1 MGQQSIL
8 HAVKA
13 RSQPISKRSLN
24 VPINASIEEEPNE
37 EHDATKPLSQTLTD
51 LQFSDS
57 AHDNNADKGVFIHVL
72 IYRTFFEIHFFLF
85 LFSLQKNV
93 TKERK

>member
-13 RSQPISKRSLN
+13 RSHPISKRSLN
-24 VPINASIEEEPNE
+24 VPTNASIEEEPNE

-57 AHDNNADKGVFIHVL
+57 THDHNADKGL
-72 IYRTFFEIHFFLF
+72 NY
-85 LFSLQKNV
+85 
-93 TKERK
+93 